1 MMQDESAEIP
11 VQGTVAKEVVVQTVP
26 SYFSEDQS
34 TEGPADEFRPV
45 KISIVTTTRETR
57 DEGYE
62 NEFRMDEDN
71 ERETNKEDGREG
83 VESIEMPES
92 PGEVVALADDLKEEG
107 AQSVVSELGKS
118 HDQETSPFE
127 PEGEKGEQPV
137 IEMNFTSGSKNVAL
151 FDASLLDEE
160 SDDESSD
167 DDDLSVVSK
176 SVVQESSKNVEEAE
190 FLAKEMQRQLAES
203 LEEYSKNPSVDEMEQ
218 ETEEPR
224 EPSEPIEDETELPA
238 SSSSDSASEA
248 YYSQHKILN
257 LARSPSADI
266 TVSDHRIE
274 LPVSLP
280 VSNSTAETESM
291 SSSSSI
297 GENSTATPHR
307 RSRASFHNRRP
318 SNASWNNVEEADSV
332 TPQVTRHYQNRNI
345 TQQQQQILETVV
357 IPAVFLI
364 AAVAICRT
372 FFHPWLK
379 VGNDQSN
386 VWALTW
392 TILCILAVVAPVC
405 ALEYMLLGGLL
416 AGTVV
421 QEALVKYP
429 EFKKFLK
436 DVRRMRLKA
445 GWWYPSEVRTLR
457 KDLEATNAEILLNLQ
472 DASMKSSR
480 DEEEN
485 DDRSLMRTMSRE
497 EQYREKAQLE
507 KDFDNERSEW
517 NATKEQ
523 LMVEATAEMETNA
536 KLRDQLETEQQKQKQ
551 IAAQKEQLENNI
563 EVERAQWKFARV
575 SLEDALK
582 TAVAAQKDDAKTNDF
597 FIKMEE
603 ARDEERTLWEKA
615 RQGFQATIQQA
626 EDDAVRIQQEHEGKI
641 RQLDEIRAS
650 KQSEW
655 DVERKSLKEAVK
667 NALNEAKE
675 AKDSLECKICQL
687 MDENDADRARQIQ
700 SLKMQFIAEKKALEE
715 MLEESRGEQSVSS
728 KCVENLQTVL
738 EAERA
743 EWKEERIALEGKIRT
758 TRSNLQQKNR
768 ATQEVGQNNSFK
780 MSLQQELKSKES
792 KIKALQVSIE
802 QLENIIS
809 VQESVEGNNQKAD
822 REAAN
827 HYVKKVLESARAV
840 LEAPESSDIFQDSL
854 TNHVAVTVSAKVYV
868 DELVSKEVGNAIPEV
883 VEVYIEEDDDSEAIV
898 VEVSNPWLRNAAMWQ
913 HLWSSLV
920 NIKTDPKAAIRT
932 ICSGIVLGTGLGLGL
947 SQMRKPLNSR
957 W

>member
-1 MMQDESAEIP
+1 MHDESAEIP
-11 VQGTVAKEVVVQTVP
+11 VQGTVAKKVVVRTVP
-26 SYFSEDQS
+26 SYLSEDQS

-57 DEGYE
+57 DEGYD

-71 ERETNKEDGREG
+71 EREPHKEEDREG
-83 VESIEMPES
+83 VESIEMRES
-92 PGEVVALADDLKEEG
+92 PEEDAALADDLKEED
-107 AQSVVSELGKS
+107 AQSVVSDLGKS
-118 HDQETSPFE
+118 HYQETSQ
-127 PEGEKGEQPV
+127 QPV

-176 SVVQESSKNVEEAE
+176 SIVQESSKNVEEAE

-218 ETEEPR
+218 ETEEPI
-224 EPSEPIEDETELPA
+224 ESSEPIEDETELPT
-238 SSSSDSASEA
+238 SSSSDSASEV

-257 LARSPSADI
+257 LARSTSADI

-274 LPVSLP
+274 LP

-297 GENSTATPHR
+297 GENSTATPQQR
-307 RSRASFHNRRP
+307 LRTSFRNRRP
-318 SNASWNNVEEADSV
+318 SNASWANVEEADSA
-332 TPQVTRHYQNRNI
+332 TPQVAGHYQNRNI

-364 AAVAICRT
+364 VAVAICRT

-421 QEALVKYP
+421 QEALAKYP
-429 EFKKFLK
+429 EFKKLLK

-472 DASMKSSR
+472 AASMKLSR
-480 DEEEN
+480 DEEHS

-497 EQYREKAQLE
+497 EQHREKAQLE

-517 NATKEQ
+517 NATKEI
-523 LMVEATAEMETNA
+523 LMADASAEKDTNA

-603 ARDEERTLWEKA
+603 ARDEERTLWEKE

-626 EDDAVRIQQEHEGKI
+626 EDDAVRIQQEHEEKI
-641 RQLDEIRAS
+641 KQFEEIRAS

-655 DVERKSLKEAVK
+655 DTERKSLKEAVK
-667 NALNEAKE
+667 NALDEAKE

-715 MLEESRGEQSVSS
+715 RLEESRGEQNVSS

-743 EWKEERIALEGKIRT
+743 EWKEERIALEEKIRT
-758 TRSNLQQKNR
+758 TRSECDNLQQKNR
-768 ATQEVGQNNSFK
+768 ATQEVGQKDSFK
-780 MSLQQELKSKES
+780 TSLQQELNSKES

-827 HYVKKVLESARAV
+827 HYVKKVLESAKAV
-840 LEAPESSDIFQDSL
+840 LEAPESSDMFQESL

-868 DELVSKEVGNAIPEV
+868 DELVSKKVGNEIPEV
-883 VEVYIEEDDDSEAIV
+883 VNVYIEEDDDSEAIV

-913 HLWSSLV
+913 HLWSSLMNV
-920 NIKTDPKAAIRT
+920 RTDPKAAMRT

-947 SQMRKPLNSR
+947 SHMRKPLNSR